1 MSYVDKTESPAATL
15 ARLFVG
21 REDALGTYDPAT
33 GRTWQEK
40 RVVTLADH
48 ERHVTGERPLG
59 IYPLIESRV
68 KFAAVDF
75 DTPDTDVVL
84 KFAKGMGA
92 RGWYPHVERSKS
104 KGYHCWFFFSEPI
117 EAVFARATLHETL
130 ERVGG
135 KGTEVFPKQDRL
147 ASGEYGNF
155 INLPLFKRSVASGRT
170 VFVDGTF
177 AVIGKQWDYLQ
188 GAKLTPSS
196 AVEVRRKATP
206 LLAPA
211 PASIERTWGL
221 PPCMQRM
228 LAAGVTEFQR
238 VSCFRL
244 AVALRKTGL
253 PVDACITVLSQWSS
267 KNRPQA
273 GKRTITPGEIASQVH
288 AAYRPGRHRG
298 CGCDDPAV
306 SAFCG
311 DGCAINRNQNQ
322 WSP

>member
-1 MSYVDKTESPAATL
+1 M
-15 ARLFVG
+15 
-21 REDALGTYDPAT
+21 
-33 GRTWQEK
+33 
-40 RVVTLADH
+40 
-48 ERHVTGERPLG
+48 
-59 IYPLIESRV
+59 

-75 DTPDTDVVL
+75 DTPDTEVVL

-211 PASIERTWGL
+211 AASIERTWGL
-221 PPCMQRM
+221 TNEQGLRERQRQ
-228 LAAGVTEFQR
+228 LDQAE
-238 VSCFRL
+238 SEPL
-244 AVALRKTGL
+244 KT
-253 PVDACITVLSQWSS
+253 
-267 KNRPQA
+267 
-273 GKRTITPGEIASQVH
+273 H
-288 AAYRPGRHRG
+288 
-298 CGCDDPAV
+298 
-306 SAFCG
+306 
-311 DGCAINRNQNQ
+311 
-322 WSP
+322 